1 LTPPKEKD
9 CGIGNFGVSRVFL
22 KIVGKTSSFVSDIG
36 HSTSFFRE
44 NLLAW
49 FAQNHRPLPWKGEQD
64 PYKIWLSEIILQQT
78 RVEQGLPYYQKFVE
92 KYPDV
97 KSLAAAPE
105 DEVLKLWEGLGY
117 YSRARNL
124 HFTAKFIAN
133 ELGGKF
139 PDDYENIRA
148 LKGVGDYT
156 AAAIASFAYNLP
168 HAVLDGN
175 VYRVLARFFG
185 IETPT
190 DLPAAKKE
198 FAALAQNLLDPA
210 RPGDF
215 NQAMMDFGATHC
227 TPQQPKCP
235 TCLLQSQCVAFQTK
249 RVGELPVRSKAVE
262 KKERFFVYFVA
273 HFRGDTFVRK
283 RTGKDIW
290 QNLWEFPLLE
300 LPTFPADSRELE
312 RAILKAFDVHHST
325 FIIHHSKPYRQTL
338 THRIVTAIFCEINFP
353 DETQED
359 TFENP
364 PFENCVRASQSD
376 LKKNIAVP
384 RIIEWYLRDKAL
396 TLTLF

>member
-1 LTPPKEKD
+1 MKNKQ
-9 CGIGNFGVSRVFL
+9 
-22 KIVGKTSSFVSDIG
+22 
-36 HSTSFFRE
+36 FFRE

-49 FAQNHRPLPWKGEQD
+49 FAQNHRPLPWKGERD

-97 KSLAAAPE
+97 ESLAAAPE

-124 HFTAKFIAN
+124 HFTAKFIAA

-139 PDDYENIRA
+139 PDDYEGIRA

-168 HAVLDGN
+168 YAVLDGN

-190 DLPAAKKE
+190 DSSAAKKE
-198 FAALAQNLLDPA
+198 FAALAQSLLDPA

-227 TPQQPKCP
+227 TPQQPKCS
-235 TCLLQSQCVAFQTK
+235 TCLLQSQCAAFSTK
-249 RVGELPVRSKAVE
+249 RVAELPVRSKAVE
-262 KKERFFVYFVA
+262 KKDRFFVYLVA
-273 HFRGDTFVRK
+273 HFRSDTFVRK
-283 RTGKDIW
+283 RTEKDIW

-300 LPTFPADSRELE
+300 LPAFPADSRELE
-312 RAILKAFDVHHST
+312 KAILKSFDVHHSSL
-325 FIIHHSKPYRQTL
+325 IIHHSKPYRQTL
-338 THRIVTAIFCEINFP
+338 THRIVTAIFCEIKFP
-353 DETQED
+353 DD
-359 TFENP
+359 TPNGVFENP
-364 PFENCVRASQSD
+364 PFKNCLRVSLTD

-384 RIIEWYLRDKAL
+384 RIIDRYLRDKAL